1 MYRAYKSKYNNEP
14 ENQVILLMV
23 SEHIDEIE
31 KKKNILLHY
40 KVNQYIIMENLVIV
54 Q

>member
-1 MYRAYKSKYNNEP
+1 MYRAYKSKYNNER
-14 ENQVILLMV
+14 ENEVILLMV
-23 SEHIDEIE
+23 SEHINEIE
-31 KKKNILLHY
+31 KKNFFLHY